1 MVASKDLPASSVS
14 NAESLLAELDN
25 NVLLMVFEQTHGFS
39 QDGKSESL
47 GGPHDREL
55 IVSLRNWAE
64 IIVTTVKTAEAESYR
79 QPQKPLLL
87 LTRKHSG
94 ADWLKAKRL
103 DWTQDEFNQAI
114 SSKKALFETGLSSSR
129 NLIELGFIDQLVIHH
144 DQPEFDPQ
152 KHMAVTLDLATRV
165 SYYDRYISIFQRRGR
180 G

>member
-1 MVASKDLPASSVS
+1 MS

-25 NVLLMVFEQTHGFS
+25 NVLLMVFEQQHGFT
-39 QDGKSESL
+39 QDGKSEKL

-87 LTRKHSG
+87 LTRHQSG

-103 DWTQDEFNQAI
+103 DWTQADFKQAI
-114 SSKKALFETGLSSSR
+114 SSKKALFETGMSSSR
-129 NLIELGFIDQLVIHH
+129 KLIELGFIDQLVIHH
-144 DQPEFDPQ
+144 DQPDFDPQ
-152 KHMAVTLDLATRV
+152 QHMDVTLDIVSRV